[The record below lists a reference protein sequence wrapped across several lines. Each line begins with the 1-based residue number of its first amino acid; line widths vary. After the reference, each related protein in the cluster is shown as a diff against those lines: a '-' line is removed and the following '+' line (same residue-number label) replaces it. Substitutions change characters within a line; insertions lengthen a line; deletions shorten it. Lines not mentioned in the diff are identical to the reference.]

1 MADLKEL
8 VTLLAKSLVEHPDQV
23 EVRSEE
29 GSGGAKNLLIKVA
42 DDDKGKIIGKQGKV
56 IKAVRAVVG
65 AAASKSGEKA
75 LVDLE

>member
-1 MADLKEL
+1 MEIKEL
-8 VTLLAKSLVEHPDQV
+8 IALLAKNLVEHPDQV
-23 EVRSEE
+23 EITSTD
-29 GSGGAKNLLIKVA
+29 GTGGATNLLIKVH

-65 AAASKSGEKA
+65 AAASKSGQKI

>member
-1 MADLKEL
+1 MEITEL
-8 VTLLAKSLVEHPDQV
+8 VALLAKNLVEHPEQV
-23 EVRSEE
+23 EVTSTE
-29 GSGGAKNLLIKVA
+29 GTGGAKNLLIKVA

-65 AAASKSGEKA
+65 AAASKSGQKV